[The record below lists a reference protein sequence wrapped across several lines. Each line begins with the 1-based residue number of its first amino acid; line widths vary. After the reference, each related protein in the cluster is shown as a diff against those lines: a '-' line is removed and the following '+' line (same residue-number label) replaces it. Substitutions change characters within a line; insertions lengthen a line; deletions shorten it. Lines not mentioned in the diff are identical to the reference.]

1 MDMIVRLASACHYR
15 PTSHDLMPVVRM
27 DEMPPIGRGLF
38 RSHSQI
44 VFAVA
49 VYISD
54 PPIGKGLPQKAREPF
69 FHQVQLRQLVPDLLF
84 GPLALINI
92 PIDVHPPFEPA
103 PRVPHRI
110 LPCNKP
116 TIDPIPLPYP

>member
-84 GPLALINI
+84 GPLPLIDI
-92 PIDVHPPFEPA
+92 PIHFHPPFD
-103 PRVPHRI
+103 
-110 LPCNKP
+110 LPPPSPLATDPQTKP
-116 TIDPIPLPYP
+116 P